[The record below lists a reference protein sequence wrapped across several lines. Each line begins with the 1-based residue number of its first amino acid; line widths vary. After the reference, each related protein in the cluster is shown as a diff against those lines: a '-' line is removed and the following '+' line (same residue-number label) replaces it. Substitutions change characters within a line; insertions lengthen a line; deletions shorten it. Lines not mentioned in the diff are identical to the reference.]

1 MKLKK
6 DDKAIN
12 TGEQTP
18 EVLSKNLKILE
29 KDVIKFSV
37 KNMFIAQE
45 VVIEETG
52 ISFKPDEH
60 KSAIGVIRPK
70 CIDEENVRQ
79 SYREIDKTV
88 NILSL
93 LYGVGDW
100 KLRLPVN
107 LETSMARIIAPK
119 DLEAVDNAFKSIS
132 NKMDT
137 EEMEVYFRALE
148 WYRYGINSKILFNR
162 FLAFYNAIELFSGG
176 YCYSKHRSE
185 IRRSPT
191 EKDNC
196 IKEYFE
202 NRSIKSISDI
212 KRKDI
217 NECYEE
223 CLQTGAKSKIKF
235 AFKTVFDGDKDK
247 ISAVSNKFF
256 EEEVNFQKIRNDIA
270 HGNISEYK
278 EEDRTLVEK
287 NLSEIQYM
295 TREFLRK
302 IIS

>member
-1 MKLKK
+1 MKIKK

-29 KDVIKFSV
+29 KDVIEFSV

-70 CIDEENVRQ
+70 GIDEENVRQ

-100 KLRLPVN
+100 KLRLPLN
-107 LETSMARIIAPK
+107 LETSMALIIAPK

-148 WYRYGINSKILFNR
+148 WYRYGINSKIIFNR
-162 FLAFYNAIELFSGG
+162 FLAFYNPIELFSGG
-176 YCYSKHRSE
+176 YYYQKHRYE
-185 IRRSPT
+185 IRRSLT

-202 NRSIKSISDI
+202 KQSIKSISDI

-223 CLQTGAKSKIKF
+223 CLQTRAKNKILF
-235 AFKTVFDGDKDK
+235 AFEKVFDGDNDK
-247 ISAVSNKFF
+247 ISVFSNKFF
-256 EEEVNFQKIRNDIA
+256 EEKDNFQKIRNDIA

-287 NLSEIQYM
+287 NLSEIRYM